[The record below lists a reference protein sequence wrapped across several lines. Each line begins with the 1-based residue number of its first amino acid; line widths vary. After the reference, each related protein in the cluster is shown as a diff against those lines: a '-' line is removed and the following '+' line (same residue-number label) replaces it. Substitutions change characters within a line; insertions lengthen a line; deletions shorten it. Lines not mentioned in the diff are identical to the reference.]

1 MLKNAFTFLSAFVY
15 GYPLTMSLL
24 WVAGSL
30 LFEFFRRLDGIQELI
45 LQDILRLDTE
55 DAKTRDL
62 SPDDK
67 IPPVSIIV
75 PCHNESETITETVE
89 GLLKL
94 NLGTFEIILV
104 NDCSRDNTLAL
115 MMALQ
120 EKHAHAPIRIVN
132 LTINQGK
139 GCGMTVGA
147 MVARHEFVMGI
158 DADAVLEPDCIRHLL
173 WHMKNDT
180 DVGAVTGNPK
190 IRNRTNITAKVQ
202 VGEFASIIGMIKR
215 TQRLLGVVYCASGVV
230 TLFRKRALLEAGF
243 WSNDMITEDIDVS
256 WKIQLLGWNLP
267 YEPDAVCWILM
278 PETIKGVFGQRFR
291 WAQGG
296 NEVLLKYW
304 RQMLDWRNARMWPLY
319 GEYATALVWCHT
331 FFLLG
336 IWAVVD
342 FASNGKMDQNYNL
355 NVALLL
361 ALATLIQFSIGLF
374 LDRKHDRNLHR
385 VVGYLV
391 LYPLYYWTINTVC
404 TVASLPK
411 ALMKKRGQAAVWNSP
426 DRGLRSDGTLV
437 SDKSGE
443 MPKETAR

>member
-1 MLKNAFTFLSAFVY
+1 
-15 GYPLTMSLL
+15 
-24 WVAGSL
+24 
-30 LFEFFRRLDGIQELI
+30 
-45 LQDILRLDTE
+45 
-55 DAKTRDL
+55 
-62 SPDDK
+62 
-67 IPPVSIIV
+67 
-75 PCHNESETITETVE
+75 
-89 GLLKL
+89 
-94 NLGTFEIILV
+94 
-104 NDCSRDNTLAL
+104 
-115 MMALQ
+115 
-120 EKHAHAPIRIVN
+120 
-132 LTINQGK
+132 
-139 GCGMTVGA
+139 
-147 MVARHEFVMGI
+147 
-158 DADAVLEPDCIRHLL
+158 
-173 WHMKNDT
+173 MKNDT

>member
-1 MLKNAFTFLSAFVY
+1 MQQKVFNIVSGFVY

-67 IPPVSIIV
+67 LPPVSIIV

-104 NDCSRDNTLAL
+104 NDCSRDNTLEI
-115 MMALQ
+115 MVALQ
-120 EKHAHAPIRIVN
+120 EKHAGAPIRIVN
-132 LTINQGK
+132 LTTNQGK
-139 GCGMTVGA
+139 GCGMTMGA
-147 MVARHEFVMGI
+147 AVARHEFVMGI

-278 PETIKGVFGQRFR
+278 PETIKGVFNQRFR

-304 RQMLDWRNARMWPLY
+304 KKMFDWRNLRMLPLY
-319 GEYATALVWCHT
+319 AEYATALVWCHC

-336 IWAVVD
+336 IWAILDVLAD
-342 FASNGKMDQNYNL
+342 NHLDHEYNP
-355 NVALLL
+355 NTAILLC
-361 ALATLIQFSIGLF
+361 LATLVQFSIGLF

-385 VVGYLV
+385 VVAYLV
-391 LYPLYYWTINTVC
+391 LYPIYYWTTNTVC
-404 TVASLPK
+404 TVSSFPK
-411 ALMKKRGQAAVWNSP
+411 ALMKKRGQAAVWVSP
-426 DRGLRSDGTLV
+426 DRGLRKDGTLV
-437 SDKSGE
+437 GNNPGISQD
-443 MPKETAR
+443 AR